1 MTEAEKK
8 ALAQRLR
15 DYAQEYDKISARAAA
30 IGRMVADLRA
40 AAAELMEGV
49 TNV

>member
-15 DYAQEYDKISARAAA
+15 SYAQEYEKISARAAGVA
-30 IGRMVADLRA
+30 RMVTDLRA
-40 AAAELMEGV
+40 AAAELLEGLDV
-49 TNV
+49 